1 MKDSSLLFSNRNEII
16 QQSMN
21 EDKKTPLEK
30 VMLSPVPWLESSSDS
45 LHSIGEI
52 QVSLKPTII
61 ILVRIWPA

>member
-1 MKDSSLLFSNRNEII
+1 
-16 QQSMN
+16 MN

-45 LHSIGEI
+45 LYSMGEI

-61 ILVRIWPA
+61 TFVGIWPG

>member
-21 EDKKTPLEK
+21 EDKKTPLE
-30 VMLSPVPWLESSSDS
+30 VMLSPVPWLESSSDFM
-45 LHSIGEI
+45 GEI

-61 ILVRIWPA
+61 TLVGIWPG